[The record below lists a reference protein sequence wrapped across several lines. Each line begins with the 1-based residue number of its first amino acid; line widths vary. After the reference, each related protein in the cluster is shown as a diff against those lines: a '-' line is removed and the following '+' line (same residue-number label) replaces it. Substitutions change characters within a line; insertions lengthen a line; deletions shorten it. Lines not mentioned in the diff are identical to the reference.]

1 MTRSTTDGTSLS
13 RTPALI
19 GLLLVLLVAFG
30 LRFTAMRADGGLWFD
45 EIFGASYVNL
55 PLLDVVIAVLR
66 FDIHPPLY
74 YLQLNA
80 WGLLSKQDTWLLLNS
95 VFWSLASIAVVY
107 LGVAARAGRSAAL
120 LAAAFTALLGSE
132 IYYASDL
139 RMYAMLGCNVLL
151 LWWGVDQ
158 WLRHGRRGQWWALC
172 LLVLSLSMLHSIAFV
187 AVGSVLSYAVI
198 RCWIAGERHRL
209 KPLLG
214 FIGISGVW
222 LLPWLA
228 NASFRSVSHTH
239 RPDFDH
245 VAQTI
250 GGWLLGYFPGATTTQ
265 YTVAAVLVLALVI
278 YLLVSGSAYV
288 RACVVSFVVLPVL
301 VVGIISLVLRPIWL
315 DRTLAYTAPFLAVAL
330 AVHLHER
337 LRPEARLRAWGAA
350 LVVAQ
355 LAFFAVYGAGW
366 ERLQAPR
373 KMDFHRVARDIAQ
386 NNTERRD
393 IYVPSNVR
401 YWAMARYL
409 QGPGWGSLLAI
420 QDPAKIDDS
429 DTWRRIY
436 EKLGDT
442 WLQRLHL
449 KGAARFI
456 DTPHG
461 RLWVGYSAL
470 PDEVVERGYYFV
482 GDNKDRDKPQ
492 ACPQGRETSRKSY
505 EGVMVFECSNP

>member
-1 MTRSTTDGTSLS
+1 MTRSTTDGPPLS

-187 AVGSVLSYAVI
+187 AVGSVLSYTVI
-198 RCWIAGERHRL
+198 RCWIAGERHRF

-214 FIGISGVW
+214 FIGISGVL

-470 PDEVVERGYYFV
+470 PDEVVARGYYFV

>member
-139 RMYAMLGCNVLL
+139 RMYAILGCNVLL

-187 AVGSVLSYAVI
+187 AVGSVLSYTVI

-470 PDEVVERGYYFV
+470 PDEVVARGYYFV